1 MKKKISVIGLG
12 YIGLPTATLLAQV
25 NSYIVTGVD
34 KSKTRLNNL
43 RNFNINLFEKS
54 LNYLINNSV
63 KKNKILL
70 SEKVKKSD
78 FFIICVPTPFFL
90 KNKKPKANLK
100 YVETVMREILKV
112 LKKGDTI
119 ILEST
124 VPVGTSEKIFKKI
137 ISHGFKNNEINFA
150 YCPERVL
157 PGNILNEL
165 LYNDRIVGGINSKS
179 RKVVKNLYKKFT
191 KSTIYESDPSTAEM
205 SKLAENSFRDTNIA
219 FANELSM
226 ICDHHNLDTT
236 KVISL
241 ANKHPRVNILNPGCG
256 VGGHCIAID
265 SYFIIENAPNYSKL
279 IKTSRDINNLKSD
292 WVIKKIIK
300 EINNFT
306 SKVGRKPIIGF
317 FGLGY
322 KANSAD
328 LRESPALKIAKR
340 LNKKYEIIFVDPY
353 TQKIKNFK
361 FVNLNY
367 ALRFADLI
375 FILVNHDNFKKKI
388 LPQFYKKKK
397 IINFDLQA

>member
-12 YIGLPTATLLAQV
+12 YIGLPTATLLAQI

-34 KSKTRLNNL
+34 TSKTKLNNL
-43 RNFNINLFEKS
+43 RNFNINLFEKP
-54 LNYLINNSV
+54 LNFLINNSI

-70 SEKVKKSD
+70 SEKIKSSD

-90 KNKKPKANLK
+90 KKKKPKADLK
-100 YVETVMREILKV
+100 YVEAVIREILKV

-137 ISHGFKNNEINFA
+137 ISYGFKNNDINFA

-165 LYNDRIVGGINSKS
+165 VYNDRIVGGINSKS

-191 KSTIYESDPSTAEM
+191 KSKIYESDPSTAEM

-226 ICDHHNLDTT
+226 ICDHHKLDIN

-265 SYFIIENAPNYSKL
+265 SYFIIENAPNFSKL
-279 IKTSRDINNLKSD
+279 IKISRQVNKFKTS
-292 WVIKKIIK
+292 WVEKKITK
-300 EINNFT
+300 EIKDFT
-306 SKVGRKPIIGF
+306 SNMVKKPTIGYL
-317 FGLGY
+317 GLGY

-328 LRESPALKIAKR
+328 LRESPSLKIAKK
-340 LNKKYEIIFVDPY
+340 LNKKHNIIFADPY
-353 TQKIKNFK
+353 VQNFKNFN
-361 FVNLNY
+361 FVSLKD
-367 ALRFADLI
+367 LLKKADLI
-375 FILVNHDNFKKKI
+375 FILVNHDYFKGNISSKI
-388 LPQFYKKKK
+388 YKKKR
-397 IINFDLQA
+397 IFSFDLSK